1 MLRGHDIAANR
12 VSAAPLPVRAA
23 AASRLLSG
31 PSSGSQA
38 LVGGG
43 NIERAAERDRE
54 PQVFRYNSFEFR
66 YRQDVGRIVLIGQS
80 PETGER
86 VIQVPSEAA
95 LRAYVQRIRAQKIE
109 NQSSFGKVE
118 TVSVNEIAVSA
129 EPSESPSAPAPVV
142 SVELFQASAPSI
154 DISV

>member
-1 MLRGHDIAANR
+1 
-12 VSAAPLPVRAA
+12 
-23 AASRLLSG
+23 
-31 PSSGSQA
+31 
-38 LVGGG
+38 
-43 NIERAAERDRE
+43 
-54 PQVFRYNSFEFR
+54 
-66 YRQDVGRIVLIGQS
+66 LIGQS